1 MQGTIAQI
9 VVLTAYGNY
18 FLQGGAGLPLKEFS
32 LASGSFQFCEFVK
45 FTDLKLDATQR
56 EELPYA
62 ESPSEW
68 FEKLKAEGMRGVRM
82 MYGSSGRNE
91 PADRMLVGF
100 VGGGGRWLME
110 AYGDERSEYWESRWQ
125 LGDRS
130 RADRKIWRVTYVRI
144 LKSKPSESHP
154 KEDLEALKVEFK
166 KVLKEIAE
174 FSHSQKLDNFT
185 KVFEAGLAKLDSN
198 TPLEGLYLKDFAS
211 EGFLPLGASQLLGAA
226 ETAWV
231 FGGMGSW
238 NDMGFEGQTQ
248 SQYEKVSEK
257 LYQLLN
263 RAIIAAANSRA
274 LPRS

>member
-9 VVLTAYGNY
+9 VALTAYGNY
-18 FLQGGAGLPLKEFS
+18 FLQGVAGSRLKEFS

-45 FTDLKLDATQR
+45 FTDLKLDASQR

-62 ESPSEW
+62 ESPPEW
-68 FEKLKAEGMRGVRM
+68 FKELKAEGMRGVRM

-100 VGGGGRWLME
+100 VGGGGRWLVE
-110 AYGDERSEYWESRWQ
+110 VYGDERSEYWESRWQ

-130 RADRKIWRVTYVRI
+130 RKDRKIWRVTYVRI
-144 LKSKPSESHP
+144 LKTKPAESNP
-154 KEDLEALKVEFK
+154 NEDPEALKLELK
-166 KVLKEIAE
+166 NVLKEIAE
-174 FSHSQKLDNFT
+174 FSRSQKLDNFT
-185 KVFEAGLAKLDSN
+185 DAFNAGLAKLDSK
-198 TPLEGLYLKDFAS
+198 TPLESTYLKDIAPD
-211 EGFLPLGASQLLGAA
+211 EFLPLSAKQLLGVA

-248 SQYEKVSEK
+248 TQYEKVSEK

-263 RAIIAAANSRA
+263 RAIVAAANSRA
-274 LPRS
+274 LPRP